1 MYDYPKVIVTDDSK
15 GFVFVNFVA
24 LVADIV
30 LADENI
36 AIFVDSIPK
45 GIERKKIGQ
54 KLFNAEVSYRFF
66 PGATSQD
73 FIHYIKPTFQGPQAD
88 FDIGVLHIGIR
99 NILNLVSTAETV
111 SNSILHRANQCK
123 HYGVKKD
130 SISSITC
137 ATLLNCDLINVN
149 NSLRNKYQT
158 YGYHFIDNNNIITE
172 KLWKDGLHLTNF
184 GKGIIINNHVQSL
197 NSSHFL
203 TR

>member
-1 MYDYPKVIVTDDSK
+1 M
-15 GFVFVNFVA
+15 G
-24 LVADIV
+24 
-30 LADENI
+30 
-36 AIFVDSIPK
+36 DSIPK

-66 PGATSQD
+66 PGVTSQY
-73 FIHYIKPTFQGPQAD
+73 FFHYVKPTFQGPQAD
-88 FDIGVLHIGIR
+88 FDIGVLHIGIS

-123 HYGVKKD
+123 YYGVKKD

-137 ATLLNCDLINVN
+137 ATLLNCDLINESN
-149 NSLRNKYQT
+149 NFLRNKYQR
-158 YGYHFIDNNNIITE
+158 YGYHFVHNNNIITE
-172 KLWKDGLHLTNF
+172 KLWKDGLHLTNS

>member
-1 MYDYPKVIVTDDSK
+1 M
-15 GFVFVNFVA
+15 G
-24 LVADIV
+24 
-30 LADENI
+30 
-36 AIFVDSIPK
+36 DSIPK

-66 PGATSQD
+66 PGVTSQY
-73 FIHYIKPTFQGPQAD
+73 FFHCIKPTFQGPQAD
-88 FDIGVLHIGIR
+88 FDIGVLHIGIS

-123 HYGVKKD
+123 YYGVKKV

-137 ATLLNCDLINVN
+137 ATLLNYDLINEVN

-158 YGYHFIDNNNIITE
+158 YGYHFVHNNNIITE
-172 KLWKDGLHLTNF
+172 KLWKDGLHLTNS
-184 GKGIIINNHVQSL
+184 GKGIIINNYVQSL
-197 NSSHFL
+197 KSSHFL

>member
-1 MYDYPKVIVTDDSK
+1 M
-15 GFVFVNFVA
+15 G
-24 LVADIV
+24 
-30 LADENI
+30 
-36 AIFVDSIPK
+36 DSIPK

-88 FDIGVLHIGIR
+88 FDIGVLHIGIS

-123 HYGVKKD
+123 YYGVKKD

-137 ATLLNCDLINVN
+137 ATLLNCDLIN
-149 NSLRNKYQT
+149 
-158 YGYHFIDNNNIITE
+158 GYHFIDNNNIITE
-172 KLWKDGLHLTNF
+172 KLWKDGLHLTNS
-184 GKGIIINNHVQSL
+184 GKGIIINNYVQSL
-197 NSSHFL
+197 KSSHFL